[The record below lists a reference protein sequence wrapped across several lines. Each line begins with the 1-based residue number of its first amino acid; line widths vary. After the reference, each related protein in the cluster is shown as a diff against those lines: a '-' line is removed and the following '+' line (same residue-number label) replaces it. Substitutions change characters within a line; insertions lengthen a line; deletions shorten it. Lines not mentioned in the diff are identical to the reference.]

1 MAKGDHTFL
10 IGGIRT
16 LWRYCR
22 LKGGAEGWTY
32 DRTAA
37 SPRILIHSGLRKRRR
52 LEVEIH
58 EFLHMSYPNL
68 SEEAVTEAGRELS
81 TILWKLYDIRERE
94 KK

>member
-1 MAKGDHTFL
+1 MAKGDHHFL

-37 SPRILIHSGLRKRRR
+37 CPRILIHSGLRKRRR

-58 EFLHMSYPNL
+58 EFLHMSYPSL
-68 SEEAVTEAGRELS
+68 SEEAVTDAGRELS
-81 TILWKLYDIRERE
+81 TILWKLYEIKERT
-94 KK
+94 K